1 MEFGNQEAVKE
12 DFADDFVRD
21 VREAVHMARCV
32 RYQASGLKTCCLTI
46 NSILIVELKAEES
59 SRHVTTAAEKFKL

>member
-1 MEFGNQEAVKE
+1 MEFGNQDAVKE
-12 DFADDFVRD
+12 DFVDDFVRD

-46 NSILIVELKAEES
+46 NSILIVEFES
-59 SRHVTTAAEKFKL
+59 RRVVETRDDGSLEV